1 MRGAPR
7 EPSPRWTVLA
17 VALAVQ
23 TATSIVAAAMPVL
36 LPFVKDAFHLTF
48 AEAGLV
54 ANFSFVGGFLTIAL
68 AGLAVDSLGDRFV
81 LVLGGV
87 LTGVFAMAAGLVPS
101 FWLLLL
107 LLALMGVGIA
117 MPTPAGSVAVRN
129 AFPLR
134 LRGSVMSIR
143 QTGIPLGAFFAA
155 LLLPPIALVGGWRA
169 GLIAA
174 GALSVLV
181 AIAAL
186 VVYRTAGRPQP
197 VAGQGR
203 GFRKVMNRDSML
215 AAAGGVFLVAAQMCI
230 LTYVVTFLVHD
241 RGLQLPAAAAFLAL
255 AQLVGAGGRILWGVV
270 SDRLLSGSRRIALIL
285 AAATGATGSL
295 ILAVLPAA
303 APLPLVGAALLVC
316 TLGAVGWNGVQ
327 ISFLSELARP
337 GSQGRGVGLAL
348 MIQQPGILAGPFFFG
363 LVVDATGSF
372 RPAWLLLTGFLATAI
387 AIISTTHERPHQ
399 AEALGA

>member
-1 MRGAPR
+1 
-7 EPSPRWTVLA
+7 
-17 VALAVQ
+17 
-23 TATSIVAAAMPVL
+23 MPVL